1 MSAHKDGPAAHFEV
15 DDAEAAFHRMEEA
28 TRKILAV
35 PKKELD
41 RKAPQKSAKK
51 KSKRR

>member
-1 MSAHKDGPAAHFEV
+1 MSAHKDGPPAHFEV

-35 PKKELD
+35 QKKEMD
-41 RKAPQKSAKK
+41 RKGLQKPAKK
-51 KSKRR
+51 KAKRR